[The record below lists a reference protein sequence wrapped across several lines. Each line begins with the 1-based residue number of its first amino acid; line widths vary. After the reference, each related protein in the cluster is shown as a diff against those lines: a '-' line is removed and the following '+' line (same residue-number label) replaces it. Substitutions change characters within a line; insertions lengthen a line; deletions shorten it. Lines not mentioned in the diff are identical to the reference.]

1 MKEEEKQE
9 KEMKKILKKRAQL
22 TIYMKITSISD
33 NHFEYETDDD
43 CNYMISF

>member
-22 TIYMKITSISD
+22 TIYMKITNLTIIL
-33 NHFEYETDDD
+33 NMRLMT
-43 CNYMISF
+43 IVTT